1 MDDIEKLCGA
11 MPFMTGCSFWVQC
24 TASGRG
30 ALALPGRREAAAERV
45 AQRLR
50 HLDRDCLMAKLAV

>member
-24 TASGRG
+24 TASGAGGPRIAG
-30 ALALPGRREAAAERV
+30 QAGSGG
-45 AQRLR
+45 
-50 HLDRDCLMAKLAV
+50 